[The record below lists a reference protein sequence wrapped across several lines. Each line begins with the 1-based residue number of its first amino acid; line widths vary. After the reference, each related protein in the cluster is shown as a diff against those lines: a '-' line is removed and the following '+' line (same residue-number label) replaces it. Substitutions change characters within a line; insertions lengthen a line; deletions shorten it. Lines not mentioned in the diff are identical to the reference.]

1 MNGTNRAESLRALS
15 ALRSSYPPC
24 ARLDAI
30 RVVLSR
36 PSHPGNIGAAARAMK
51 TMGLSRLSLVAPER
65 FPHPDAVA
73 RSAGAEDLLDAAE
86 IFPTTLDALG
96 ETVFAFA
103 VTARPRRLGPESVS
117 ARDAAL
123 EALAVAERGDVAFF
137 FGNET
142 SGLSNEDLMRCQRV
156 VYIPANPEY
165 SSLNLGAAVQV
176 LCYELRCAVLGAS
189 RSPALGAFS
198 ASASPAAHISDVERF
213 YEHLESVMTETGFL
227 DPAQPRRLLPKLR
240 RLFGRARLERDEV
253 NILRGILDAV
263 EKRIRHP

>member
-1 MNGTNRAESLRALS
+1 MNLTKAES
-15 ALRSSYPPC
+15 PC

-30 RVVLSR
+30 RVVLSS

-51 TMGLSRLSLVAPER
+51 TMGVSRLSLVAPEK
-65 FPHPDAVA
+65 FPHPDATA
-73 RSAGAEDLLDAAE
+73 RSAGAEDIIKAAE
-86 IFPTTLDALG
+86 IFPTTIEALG
-96 ETVFAFA
+96 ETVFVFA
-103 VTARPRRLGPESVS
+103 VSARPRRLGPESVC

-123 EALAVAERGDVAFF
+123 EALAATEHGEVAFL

-142 SGLSNEDLMRCQRV
+142 SGLSNDELMRCQRV
-156 VYIPANPEY
+156 VRIPANPEY

-176 LCYELRCAVLGAS
+176 LCYELRCAALGAS
-189 RSPALGAFS
+189 PSPALGAS
-198 ASASPAAHISDVERF
+198 QPATPGASSTSASPAAPIADVERF